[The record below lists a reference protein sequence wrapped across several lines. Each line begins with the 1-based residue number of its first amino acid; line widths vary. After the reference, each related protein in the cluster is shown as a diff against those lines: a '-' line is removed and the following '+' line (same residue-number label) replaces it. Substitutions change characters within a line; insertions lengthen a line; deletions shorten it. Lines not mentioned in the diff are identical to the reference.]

1 MNSRIIF
8 LTILMGLIVVLS
20 NILVQFRLGNWLT
33 YGAITYPFAFLIN
46 DLTNRFYGSRAAR
59 QVLYTGFVVGVVCSF
74 AGSQLQGE
82 FGPLVT
88 LRIAIAS
95 GLAFLTAQFIDI
107 IIFDKLR
114 NYKWWIPPAVSSTV
128 GAIVD
133 TVIFFF
139 IAFSSTASVIDPRD
153 DVSWAA
159 ELTPIL
165 GFGPNFPLW
174 VSLASA
180 DFFVKLLLIIFAL
193 FPFWL
198 VSQKY
203 TQISL
208 NVRN

>member
-1 MNSRIIF
+1 
-8 LTILMGLIVVLS
+8 MGLIVVLS

-95 GLAFLTAQFIDI
+95 GLAFLTAQFLDI
-107 IIFDKLR
+107 IVFDKLR
-114 NYKWWIPPAVSSTV
+114 NYKWWIPPAVSRTV

-139 IAFSSTASVIDPRD
+139 IAFSSTASVIDTRY
-153 DVSWAA
+153 DVSWAV

-165 GFGPNFPLW
+165 RFGPNFPLW

-180 DFFVKLLLIIFAL
+180 DFFVKLVLIIFAL

-203 TQISL
+203 TQINL

>member
-1 MNSRIIF
+1 
-8 LTILMGLIVVLS
+8 MGLIVVLS

-95 GLAFLTAQFIDI
+95 GLAFLTAQLLDI
-107 IIFDKLR
+107 IVFDKLR
-114 NYKWWIPPAVSSTV
+114 HHKWWIPPAVSSTV

-139 IAFSSTASVIDPRD
+139 IAFSSTASLIDPRD

>member
-1 MNSRIIF
+1 
-8 LTILMGLIVVLS
+8 MGLIVVLS
-20 NILVQFRLGNWLT
+20 NILVQFRLGDWLT
-33 YGAITYPFAFLIN
+33 YGAISYPFAFLIN
-46 DLTNRFYGSRAAR
+46 DLTNRFYGSSAAR
-59 QVLYTGFVVGVVCSF
+59 QVLYAGFVVGVVCSF

-95 GLAFLTAQFIDI
+95 GSAFLTAQFLDI
-107 IIFDKLR
+107 IVFDKLR

>member
-1 MNSRIIF
+1 
-8 LTILMGLIVVLS
+8 MGLIVVLS

-95 GLAFLTAQFIDI
+95 GLAFLTAQFLDI
-107 IIFDKLR
+107 IVFDKLR
-114 NYKWWIPPAVSSTV
+114 NYKLWIPPAVSSTV

-139 IAFSSTASVIDPRD
+139 IAFSSTASVIDPRY
-153 DVSWAA
+153 DVSWAV

-165 GFGPNFPLW
+165 GFGPTFPLW

-203 TQISL
+203 TQINL

>member
-1 MNSRIIF
+1 
-8 LTILMGLIVVLS
+8 MGLIVVLS

-95 GLAFLTAQFIDI
+95 GFAFLTAQFLDI
-107 IIFDKLR
+107 IVFDKLR
-114 NYKWWIPPAVSSTV
+114 NFKWGIPPAVSSTV

-165 GFGPNFPLW
+165 GFGPTFPLW

-180 DFFVKLLLIIFAL
+180 DFFLKLLLIIFAL

-198 VSQKY
+198 VSQKSN
-203 TQISL
+203 QISL

>member
-1 MNSRIIF
+1 
-8 LTILMGLIVVLS
+8 MGLIVVLS

-59 QVLYTGFVVGVVCSF
+59 QVLYAGFFVGVVCSF

-95 GLAFLTAQFIDI
+95 SLAFLTAQFLDI
-107 IIFDKLR
+107 IVFDKLR
-114 NYKWWIPPAVSSTV
+114 NYKWWIPPAVSSTI

-133 TVIFFF
+133 TIIFFF
-139 IAFSSTASVIDPRD
+139 IAFSSTASVIDPQD

-159 ELTPIL
+159 EITSIL

-180 DFFVKLLLIIFAL
+180 DFFVKLLLIICSL
-193 FPFWL
+193 FPFW
-198 VSQKY
+198 VISHRYSQMR
-203 TQISL
+203 Q

>member
-1 MNSRIIF
+1 MNSRLIF

-88 LRIAIAS
+88 IRIAIAS
-95 GLAFLTAQFIDI
+95 SLAFLTAQFLDI
-107 IIFDKLR
+107 IVFDQLR
-114 NYKWWIPPAVSSTV
+114 NYKWWIPPAISSTV

>member
-1 MNSRIIF
+1 
-8 LTILMGLIVVLS
+8 MGLIVVLS

-46 DLTNRFYGSRAAR
+46 DLTNRFYGNQAAR

-95 GLAFLTAQFIDI
+95 GLAFLTAQFLDI
-107 IIFDKLR
+107 IVFDKLR

-139 IAFSSTASVIDPRD
+139 IAFSSSASVIDPRD

-165 GFGPNFPLW
+165 GFGRTFPLW

-203 TQISL
+203 TQISP

>member
-1 MNSRIIF
+1 
-8 LTILMGLIVVLS
+8 MGLIVVLS

-33 YGAITYPFAFLIN
+33 
-46 DLTNRFYGSRAAR
+46 YGSRAAR

-95 GLAFLTAQFIDI
+95 GLAFLTAQFLDI
-107 IIFDKLR
+107 IVFDKLR

-165 GFGPNFPLW
+165 GFGPTFPLW

-198 VSQKY
+198 VSQKSN
-203 TQISL
+203 QISL

>member
-1 MNSRIIF
+1 
-8 LTILMGLIVVLS
+8 MGLIVVLS

-88 LRIAIAS
+88 IRIAIAS
-95 GLAFLTAQFIDI
+95 SLAFLTAQFLDI
-107 IIFDKLR
+107 IVFDQLR
-114 NYKWWIPPAVSSTV
+114 NYKWWIPPAISSTV

-139 IAFSSTASVIDPRD
+139 IAFSSSASVIDPRD

>member
-1 MNSRIIF
+1 
-8 LTILMGLIVVLS
+8 MGLIVVLS

-46 DLTNRFYGSRAAR
+46 DLTNRLYGSRAAR
-59 QVLYTGFVVGVVCSF
+59 QVLYAGFFVGVVCSF

-95 GLAFLTAQFIDI
+95 SLAFLTAQFLDI
-107 IIFDKLR
+107 IVFDKLR
-114 NYKWWIPPAVSSTV
+114 NYKWWIPPAVSSTI

-133 TVIFFF
+133 TIIFFF
-139 IAFSSTASVIDPRD
+139 IAFSSTASVIDPQD

-159 ELTPIL
+159 ELTSIL
-165 GFGPNFPLW
+165 GFGPDFPLW

-180 DFFVKLLLIIFAL
+180 DFFIKLLLIIFAL
-193 FPFWL
+193 LPFW
-198 VSQKY
+198 VISQKY
-203 TQISL
+203 SQMSQ
-208 NVRN
+208 NVGN

>member
-1 MNSRIIF
+1 
-8 LTILMGLIVVLS
+8 MGLIVVLS

-74 AGSQLQGE
+74 AGRQLQGE

-95 GLAFLTAQFIDI
+95 GLAFLTAQFLDI
-107 IIFDKLR
+107 IVFDKLR

-128 GAIVD
+128 GAIVATD
-133 TVIFFF
+133 IVFF
-139 IAFSSTASVIDPRD
+139 IAFSSPASVIDPRD
-153 DVSWAA
+153 EVSWAA

-165 GFGPNFPLW
+165 GFGPTFPLW